1 MKILFSDVD
10 GTLIEKGQA
19 ISTKNLD
26 KMKEMQEKGH
36 KIALCTGRNH
46 IDIQPVLNNI
56 EIPYDYLVLCN
67 GSYISDATGK
77 VLFEEHLSKELGTK
91 IIHHLLK
98 DPNIVVAFCYDQGCP
113 VYAKGQTKILGL
125 NGLEDCEDDF
135 LDLLETV
142 DKFYMLSIH
151 YKDLNVDMI
160 KKVAQ
165 ELTTLY
171 PEIETHLNQQ
181 YVDIAPLGHSKGT
194 GLQTLLKIIGPV
206 EKSFAIGDSYN
217 DLPMI
222 NAADCGATF
231 PYALQDIQD
240 QADEVVS
247 YVYEFID
254 DQIL

>member
-98 DPNIVVAFCYDQGCP
+98 DPNIVVAFCYDIGCP

-125 NGLEDCEDDF
+125 NI
-135 LDLLETV
+135 
-142 DKFYMLSIH
+142 KFSKWEKYNSLPIYIVSN
-151 YKDLNVDMI
+151 YKIENVNI
-160 KKVAQ
+160 NGVKC
-165 ELTTLY
+165 
-171 PEIETHLNQQ
+171 
-181 YVDIAPLGHSKGT
+181 LGVS
-194 GLQTLLKIIGPV
+194 
-206 EKSFAIGDSYN
+206 
-217 DLPMI
+217 
-222 NAADCGATF
+222 
-231 PYALQDIQD
+231 LQD
-240 QADEVVS
+240 E
-247 YVYEFID
+247 
-254 DQIL
+254 LPTL